1 MKYVLFLAAILLG
14 AGWLLSE
21 DANAQLATNKAFS
34 LSGSGFATTKTQ
46 ISDTNIDL
54 LFLTTKTKTT
64 AGFDLQ
70 SGMIVIDDVELTLS
84 DLNGIIMA
92 DGRIFRATSTASDST
107 NEFSVR
113 ILGRLVDKTAT
124 ESIYTI
130 SGTIIDVNKPT
141 TKLIYTAKISEIS
154 TQQAQPTTKST
165 TKPTTTIKI
174 LKGAATP
181 AERTYKDQIG
191 GFSFKYF
198 SEDRI
203 TIPPGSTLTFVN
215 EDTVSHSLK
224 SGTANY
230 VSRHKTFTPDDKIS
244 SGEILPGKS
253 WSVTFTEP
261 GFYRLF
267 DENYQWM
274 DMTIFVIDSSK
285 IQKTKTPLN

>member
-1 MKYVLFLAAILLG
+1 MKYVVFLAVILLG
-14 AGWLLSE
+14 AGWLLFE

-34 LSGSGFATTKTQ
+34 LTGSGFATTKTQ
-46 ISDTNIDL
+46 ISDASIDL

-64 AGFDLQ
+64 SGFDLQ
-70 SGMIVIDDVELTLS
+70 SGMIVIDDVELNLS
-84 DLNGIIMA
+84 DLNGIIVG
-92 DGRIFRATSTASDST
+92 DGRIFRITSTASDST

-113 ILGRLVDKTAT
+113 VLGRLVDKTAT

-130 SGTIIDVNKPT
+130 SGTIIAANKAT
-141 TKLIYTAKISEIS
+141 TKLTYTAKISEIT
-154 TQQAQPTTKST
+154 TQQAQTTSKT
-165 TKPTTTIKI
+165 TTTIKI

-181 AERTYKDQIG
+181 GERTYIDQTA

-198 SEDRI
+198 SEDRV
-203 TIPPGSTLTFVN
+203 TIHPGSTLTFVN
-215 EDTVSHSLK
+215 EDTASHSLK

-253 WSVTFTEP
+253 WSVTFDEP

-267 DENYQWM
+267 DEDYQWM

-285 IQKTKTPLN
+285 IQKTKTPRN

>member
-1 MKYVLFLAAILLG
+1 MKYVVFLAAILLG
-14 AGWLLSE
+14 AGWLSSG
-21 DANAQLATNKAFS
+21 DANAQLATNKAF
-34 LSGSGFATTKTQ
+34 LLTGSGFATTKTQ
-46 ISDTNIDL
+46 ISDASIDL

-64 AGFDLQ
+64 PGFDLQ
-70 SGMIVIDDVELTLS
+70 SGMIVIDDVELSLS
-84 DLNGIIMA
+84 DLSGIIVG
-92 DGRIFRATSTASDST
+92 DGRIFRVTSTASDST

-113 ILGRLVDKTAT
+113 VLGRLVDKTAT

-130 SGTIIDVNKPT
+130 SGTITDANKAT
-141 TKLIYTAKISEIS
+141 TKLIYTAKISEVT
-154 TQQAQPTTKST
+154 TQQAQTSSKTA
-165 TKPTTTIKI
+165 TTTIKI

-181 AERTYKDQIG
+181 GERTYIDQTA

-198 SEDRI
+198 SEDRV
-203 TIPPGSTLTFVN
+203 TIHPGSTLTFVN
-215 EDTVSHSLK
+215 EDTASHSLK

-244 SGEILPGKS
+244 SGEILPGRS
-253 WSVTFTEP
+253 WSVTFDEP

-267 DENYQWM
+267 DEDYQWM

>member
-1 MKYVLFLAAILLG
+1 MKYVVFLAAILLG
-14 AGWLLSE
+14 AGWLLFE

-34 LSGSGFATTKTQ
+34 LTGSGFATTKTQ

-64 AGFDLQ
+64 SGFGLQ
-70 SGMIVIDDVELTLS
+70 SGMIVIDDVELNLS

-92 DGRIFRATSTASDST
+92 DGRIFRVTSTASDST

-113 ILGRLVDKTAT
+113 ILGRLVDKTNT

-130 SGTIIDVNKPT
+130 SGTITDANKAT
-141 TKLIYTAKISEIS
+141 TKLIYTAKISEIT
-154 TQQAQPTTKST
+154 TQQTQTASK
-165 TKPTTTIKI
+165 TTTIIKI

-181 AERTYKDQIG
+181 SERTYKDQIA
-191 GFSFKYF
+191 GFTFKYF
-198 SEDRI
+198 SEDRV
-203 TIPPGSTLTFVN
+203 TVHPGSTITFVN
-215 EDTVSHSLK
+215 EDTASHTLK

-230 VSRHKTFTPDDKIS
+230 VSRHKTFTPDGKIS
-244 SGEILPGKS
+244 SDEILPGKS
-253 WSVTFTEP
+253 WSVTFDEP

-267 DENYQWM
+267 DKDYQWM

-285 IQKTKTPLN
+285 VQKTKTPLN

>member
-1 MKYVLFLAAILLG
+1 MKYVVFLAAILLG
-14 AGWLLSE
+14 AGWLLFE

-34 LSGSGFATTKTQ
+34 LTGSGFATTKTQ
-46 ISDTNIDL
+46 ISDASIDL

-64 AGFDLQ
+64 SGFDLQ
-70 SGMIVIDDVELTLS
+70 SGMIVIDDVELNLS
-84 DLNGIIMA
+84 DLNGIIVG
-92 DGRIFRATSTASDST
+92 DGRIFRITSTASDST

-113 ILGRLVDKTAT
+113 VLGRLVDKTAT

-130 SGTIIDVNKPT
+130 SGTIIDANKAT
-141 TKLIYTAKISEIS
+141 TKLIYTAKISEIT
-154 TQQAQPTTKST
+154 TQQAQTTSKT
-165 TKPTTTIKI
+165 TTTIKI

-181 AERTYKDQIG
+181 GERTYIDQTA

-198 SEDRI
+198 SEDRV
-203 TIPPGSTLTFVN
+203 TIHPGSTLTFVN
-215 EDTVSHSLK
+215 EDTASHSLK

-253 WSVTFTEP
+253 WSVTFDEP

-267 DENYQWM
+267 DEDYQWM

>member
-141 TKLIYTAKISEIS
+141 TKLIYTAKISEIT
-154 TQQAQPTTKST
+154 TQQAQPT
-165 TKPTTTIKI
+165 
-174 LKGAATP
+174 
-181 AERTYKDQIG
+181 
-191 GFSFKYF
+191 
-198 SEDRI
+198 
-203 TIPPGSTLTFVN
+203 
-215 EDTVSHSLK
+215 
-224 SGTANY
+224 
-230 VSRHKTFTPDDKIS
+230 
-244 SGEILPGKS
+244 
-253 WSVTFTEP
+253 
-261 GFYRLF
+261 
-267 DENYQWM
+267 
-274 DMTIFVIDSSK
+274 
-285 IQKTKTPLN
+285 

>member
-1 MKYVLFLAAILLG
+1 MKYVVFLAAILLG

-46 ISDTNIDL
+46 ISDASIDL

-64 AGFDLQ
+64 PSFDLQ
-70 SGMIVIDDVELTLS
+70 SGMIVIDDVELSLS
-84 DLNGIIMA
+84 DLNGSIMA
-92 DGRIFRATSTASDST
+92 DGRIFRVTSTASDSA

-130 SGTIIDVNKPT
+130 SGTITDANKAT
-141 TKLIYTAKISEIS
+141 TKLIYTAKISEIT
-154 TQQAQPTTKST
+154 TQQAQATSK
-165 TKPTTTIKI
+165 TTTIIKI

-181 AERTYKDQIG
+181 AERTYIDQKG

-198 SEDRI
+198 SEDRV

-215 EDTVSHSLK
+215 EDTTSHSLK

-253 WSVTFTEP
+253 WSVTFDEP

-267 DENYQWM
+267 DEDYQWM